1 MITNE
6 QLAIFEQYSGD
17 IDGLLRT
24 NNLNAKE
31 IFGSDIDFLWSKLSN
46 ILQDVEM
53 LNKRLVSKE
62 YSKKFFTDL
71 KDNCDKDSFK
81 LIIEKIWFYN
91 YFQMITELLKRI
103 DNYIKSDTDLVWTHF
118 NDIEELRK
126 DINADIIETKNC
138 NFKILE
144 KLNLEFAPTLTY
156 QELSMAGGWSEQ
168 YLKISA
174 EFDKLYEILT
184 VENKNI
190 CKTKTLVENMVI
202 KKSCS

>member
-91 YFQMITELLKRI
+91 YFQMIAELLKQI
-103 DNYIKSDTDLVWTHF
+103 DNYVKPDTDLVWTHF

-126 DINADIIETKNC
+126 DINEDIIETKNC

-144 KLNLEFAPTLTY
+144 KLNLEFAPTSTY

-168 YLKISA
+168 YLKIST

-190 CKTKTLVENMVI
+190 AKQKPWWKI
-202 KKSCS
+202 W

>member
-1 MITNE
+1 MITKE
-6 QLAIFEQYSGD
+6 QLTIFEHYGGD

-31 IFGSDIDFLWSKLSN
+31 IFGSDFDFLWSKISN

-62 YSKKFFTDL
+62 YSKKFFTGL
-71 KDNCDKDSFK
+71 KDICDEDSFK
-81 LIIEKIWFYN
+81 LITEKIWFYN
-91 YFQMITELLKRI
+91 YFQMIAELLKQI
-103 DNYIKSDTDLVWTHF
+103 DNYIKPNTDLLWTHF
-118 NDIEELRK
+118 NDIGELRK
-126 DINADIIETKNC
+126 DINEDIIETKNC

-144 KLNLEFAPTLTY
+144 NLNLEFAPTSTY

-168 YLKISA
+168 YFKIST
-174 EFDKLYEILT
+174 EFDKLYKILT

-190 CKTKTLVENMVI
+190 AEQKPWWKI
-202 KKSCS
+202 W